1 MKDNEKNNTLSPEQQ
16 RFEAKLALY
25 RGLSTM
31 LKEKRDGW
39 WRAFPEMQIIDLRDH
54 AWLELVDLMPF
65 DAVLDIE
72 DLLADLNI
80 TVQP

>member
-1 MKDNEKNNTLSPEQQ
+1 MNDNEKNNTLSPKQK
-16 RFEAKLALY
+16 FEAKLALY
-25 RGLSTM
+25 RGLSMM
-31 LKEKRDGW
+31 LKEKRQGW

-72 DLLADLNI
+72 DLLADLNL